1 MHCQKQQL
9 TDSLSLPGCCQ
20 AVTAKL
26 VCDAQLLFARTC
38 RPTLCYRDRLSLRL
52 PVLPRMLL
60 YPHSFAGLPLLYQVA
75 GSAIPRAVV
84 PALMSMALTLIIE
97 ACYITRTN

>member
-1 MHCQKQQL
+1 M
-9 TDSLSLPGCCQ
+9 
-20 AVTAKL
+20 
-26 VCDAQLLFARTC
+26 CDDFDTRTC

-97 ACYITRTN
+97 ACNITRTNQHSHVAGDRVA

>member
-1 MHCQKQQL
+1 M
-9 TDSLSLPGCCQ
+9 SCQ

-26 VCDAQLLFARTC
+26 VCVTLNFFSTRTC